1 MKITQEVISDLLPLY
16 FSGEASEDTKKLI
29 DTYFEQN
36 PEFAKMAKA
45 TEEQIIT
52 NAIPI
57 NLTKEDEMESLNK
70 TKKRIKL
77 QSFLIGFA
85 IFFTIAPFSFAHM
98 DDKFYVLLLDSPMT
112 ALIYGSIGILFWISY
127 FVARN
132 KTQTTGL

>member
-1 MKITQEVISDLLPLY
+1 MKITQEIISDLLPLY
-16 FSGEASEDTKKLI
+16 FSGEASEDTIILI
-29 DTYFEQN
+29 ETYFDEN
-36 PEFAKMAKA
+36 PEFAEKAKA

-52 NAIPI
+52 NEIPI

-127 FVARN
+127 FIARS

>member
-1 MKITQEVISDLLPLY
+1 MKITRDVIIDLLPLY
-16 FSGEASEDTKKLI
+16 FSGEASTDTKDLVN
-29 DTYFEQN
+29 TYFNQN
-36 PEFAKMAKA
+36 PDFAKEAKKSS
-45 TEEQIIT
+45 EKIIT
-52 NAIPI
+52 NDIPT

-98 DDKFYVLLLDSPMT
+98 DDKLYVLLLDSPMT

-127 FVARN
+127 FIARN
-132 KTQTTGL
+132 KTQVTGL

>member
-16 FSGEASEDTKKLI
+16 FSGEASEDTIKLI
-29 DTYFEQN
+29 ETYFEEN
-36 PEFAKMAKA
+36 PEFAEKAKA
-45 TEEQIIT
+45 TESQIIK
-52 NAIPI
+52 NEIPI
-57 NLTKEDEMESLNK
+57 NLTKEDEMKSLNK

-77 QSFLIGFA
+77 QSILIGFA
-85 IFFTIAPFSFAHM
+85 IFFTIAPFSFAHV

-132 KTQTTGL
+132 KVKTAGL